1 MGRLTVFALVA
12 LCATAFAHAATYE
25 FRRDAET
32 GKALVTIS
40 LKPGDESKRFEMP
53 AWAPGDYQLFD
64 FGGLLEGVQFSLKG
78 KPVKSEFVSPNSWVI
93 PEGAD
98 KVTAL
103 VNQSRGNFSP
113 MFLMQD
119 DLTYVNGSGVFGWF
133 VGFDDEEHRLVVVQ
147 DRMEEKYL
155 GAKKSAAWAE
165 GEEIGWQSEYASYE
179 ELIDSPFVISS
190 KLKVQEFRVAKVP
203 HYVAAFG
210 RADSVD
216 MKAFAEVAQ
225 KSVEQGIKTFGDL
238 PYDRYVFFGH
248 FGGIGGGLEHRNST
262 RLGMW
267 STNPRDAAGLI
278 FHEFAHAYNVK
289 QIRPKGLGPFD
300 HTRAVAIPTLWWLEG
315 ATDYLASVWQVRAGL
330 MSKADLMREMAGTHQ
345 GVLAMPSRFQVSLE
359 ESGRRVF
366 EARGSTGFGGV
377 NYYTK
382 GKMAAFLLDLSI
394 RTGSDGTK
402 SLDDVFRV
410 LYDESRKDG
419 SYRDARIRELVL
431 EFGGE
436 TAADVYDQC
445 VTKPVEMPIGPVLG
459 QAGIRMVGRTFAAEP
474 QPAPLG
480 KKIFESYPSDFSP
493 RSEAAPVSE
502 TAPVSE

>member
-1 MGRLTVFALVA
+1 MGRHSLLALIA
-12 LCATAFAHAATYE
+12 LCATTVCQAATYE
-25 FRRDAET
+25 FRRDSES
-32 GKALVTIS
+32 GKGLVTVS
-40 LKPGDESKRFEMP
+40 LKTGEKSTRFEMP

-64 FGGLLEGVQFSLKG
+64 FGGLLEGVQFTLNG

-98 KVTAL
+98 RVTAL

-113 MFLMQD
+113 MFLMQN

-133 VGFDDEEHRLVVVQ
+133 VGFDDEEHRLIVVKGS
-147 DRMEEKYL
+147 ESEKYL
-155 GAKKSAAWAE
+155 GAKKSSTWE
-165 GEEIGWQSEYASYE
+165 KGGESGWQSEYSSYE
-179 ELIDSPFVISS
+179 ELIDSPFVISP
-190 KLKVQEFRVAKVP
+190 KLRVQEFRVAKIP
-203 HYVAAFG
+203 HFVAAFG
-210 RADSVD
+210 KAETVD

-225 KSVEQGIKTFGDL
+225 KSVEEGIKTFGEL
-238 PYDRYVFFGH
+238 PYEQYVFFGH

-267 STNPRDAAGLI
+267 STDPKDAAGLI
-278 FHEFAHAYNVK
+278 FHEFAHVYNVK
-289 QIRPKGLGPFD
+289 QIRPIGLGPFD
-300 HTRAVAIPTLWWLEG
+300 HTRAVPVPTLWWLEG

-345 GVLAMPSRFQVSLE
+345 SVLAMPSRFQVSLE

-366 EARGSTGFGGV
+366 ESRGSTGFGGV

-402 SLDDVFRV
+402 CLDDVFRA
-410 LYDESRKDG
+410 LYDEARKNGPYKDG
-419 SYRDARIRELVL
+419 RIRELIV

-436 TAADVYDQC
+436 ATGELYDQC

-474 QPAPLG
+474 QPTPLG
-480 KKIFESYPSDFSP
+480 KKVFEAYPSDLSP
-493 RSEAAPVSE
+493 RSE